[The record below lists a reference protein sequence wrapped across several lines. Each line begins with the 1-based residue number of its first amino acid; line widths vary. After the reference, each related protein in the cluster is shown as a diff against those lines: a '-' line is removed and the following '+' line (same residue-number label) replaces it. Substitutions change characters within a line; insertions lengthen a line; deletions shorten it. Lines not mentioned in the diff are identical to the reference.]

1 MHFRQR
7 RGIALRLL
15 DQEDILSA
23 NIKRLELLRSKGGYI
38 RCRDRVWTRIERLMR
53 LQTIFCWYRYGG
65 GSIFDLRLDL
75 LVWQCLQRI
84 GKRSGAAPCLLWSK
98 FFQTLNERGLLLR
111 YTARG
116 RPAFPCG
123 AAS

>member
-23 NIKRLELLRSKGGYI
+23 NIKRLELLRSKGGDI

-53 LQTIFCWYRYGG
+53 LRTIFCWCRYGG

-75 LVWQCLQRI
+75 LICKSLKRI
-84 GKRSGAAPCLLWSK
+84 GKWSGADHGLLWSK

-116 RPAFPCG
+116 
-123 AAS
+123 